1 MQQPFDL
8 AWLLVALPALG
19 FLINAF
25 FGQRLGRRLVGYI
38 GTGVVFAAFGVGC
51 TLFSAL
57 MQRSDADRQ
66 IIVPIAR
73 WIDTGRVS
81 AGFEMLIDPLS
92 ILMVLIVTG
101 VGGLIHLYS
110 IGYMRDDPEPARF
123 FTYLNL
129 FITMMVTLV
138 TANNMLVM
146 FVGWEGVGL
155 CSYLLIGFWYR
166 EKENCLAGNKAFIV
180 NRIGDFGFLI
190 AVFATL
196 LLFSTVT
203 FAGDGGLLSL
213 LSETD
218 IVEGITVRSAGITF
232 IALML
237 LLAAAGKSAQFP
249 LYLWLPDAMAGPTP
263 VSALIHAAT
272 MVTAGVVMVTRLSP
286 LFLASPTAQLVM
298 ACMGVFTAV
307 FAATIAIAQTDIKK
321 VLAYSTVSQLGYM
334 FLACGVGAYSAGM
347 FHVTTHAFFKALLFL
362 GAGSVI
368 MAMHHEQDMRRMG
381 GLYRH
386 LKITGITMIIGWLAI
401 SGIPPLSGF
410 ISKDAILA
418 SAYGVSPYGQV
429 LWAIGLFTALLTA
442 FYMTRLV
449 GLTFFSAPRWEQ
461 PAHDAHG
468 HGHAP
473 VESPR
478 TMTVPL
484 IILAVLSIGAG
495 ALGGFPALHWP
506 DRFAA
511 FLGPSLG
518 EPHNQAFPIVT
529 HHLPLSLEWTLVSL
543 SVAAAALGIAAGATL
558 YFKEMPER
566 ETRPGWLLRAMQA
579 QYGYDALLSR
589 VLALRVG
596 NAIAVFTWK
605 IADIWLIDGLVN
617 GTARI
622 TGWCG
627 DRLRSLHSGLTHGY
641 ALATLAGAVILLGWL
656 LVAGSRLLR

>member
-25 FGQRLGRRLVGYI
+25 WGQRLGRRTVGYL
-38 GTGVVFAAFGVGC
+38 GTGVVFAAFGVAC
-51 TLFSAL
+51 VLFYAL
-57 MQRSDADRQ
+57 MQRAETDRQ
-66 IIVPIAR
+66 IVVPLAR
-73 WIDTGRVS
+73 WIDTGLVS

-110 IGYMRDDPEPARF
+110 IGYMHDDPEPARF

-129 FITMMVTLV
+129 FIAMMVMLV
-138 TANNMLVM
+138 TANNMLLM

-155 CSYLLIGFWYR
+155 CSYLLIGFWYKD
-166 EKENCLAGNKAFIV
+166 KENCLAGNKAFIV

-190 AVFATL
+190 ALFATL
-196 LLFSTVT
+196 LLFGTVT
-203 FAGDGGLLSL
+203 FVGDGGLLSQL
-213 LSETD
+213 ASPDILEGLS
-218 IVEGITVRSAGITF
+218 VRSAGITF
-232 IALML
+232 IGLML

-298 ACMGVFTAV
+298 ACMGVFTAI

-368 MAMHHEQDMRRMG
+368 MAMHHEQDMRCMG
-381 GLYRH
+381 GLYRR

-410 ISKDAILA
+410 MSKDAILA
-418 SAYGVSPYGQV
+418 AAYGVSPYGHI
-429 LWAIGLFTALLTA
+429 LWAIGLATALLTA

-449 GLTFFSAPRWEQ
+449 GLTFFSTPRWSHANDGHHGQHHE
-461 PAHDAHG
+461 PA
-468 HGHAP
+468 
-473 VESPR
+473 ESPS

-484 IILAVLSIGAG
+484 IILAILSIGAG
-495 ALGGFPALHWP
+495 VLGGFPALHWP
-506 DRFAA
+506 DRFGA
-511 FLGPSLG
+511 FLSPSVG
-518 EPHNQAFPIVT
+518 EPHNQAFPVVA
-529 HHLPLSLEWTLVSL
+529 HHLPLSLEWAL
-543 SVAAAALGIAAGATL
+543 VAASVVAALLGIAVGATI
-558 YFKEMPER
+558 YFKRMPDIEM
-566 ETRPGWLLRAMQA
+566 RPAWILRLMQA

-589 VLALRVG
+589 ILALIVG
-596 NAIAVFTWK
+596 NAIATFTWK
-605 IADIWLIDGLVN
+605 IADVWLIDGLVN
-617 GTARI
+617 GTARA
-622 TGWCG
+622 TGWLG
-627 DRLRSLHSGLTHGY
+627 DRLRSLHSGLVHGY

-656 LVAGSRLLR
+656 LVAGSKLLR